1 MPTTVYILTCTLISY
16 GVCYEKGNCKLLA
29 LFNFCSY
36 LYCYRVI
43 LQQTGRSEKSRWAA
57 GVLVDSS
64 PTTSEEE
71 LISTLEKH
79 GYNQFTLTAVDSAI
93 VAQFPFKSSISYYF
107 AKARVFPLVQS
118 FIQVSIL
125 RSYIISFH
133 RIYFSFR

>member
-1 MPTTVYILTCTLISY
+1 MYSMPTTVYMLTYTLISY
-16 GVCYEKGNCKLLA
+16 GVYYEKDNCKLLA

-71 LISTLEKH
+71 LMSTLEKH

-107 AKARVFPLVQS
+107 AKIS
-118 FIQVSIL
+118 VSPHIEA
-125 RSYIISFH
+125 YVKVW
-133 RIYFSFR
+133 